1 MAELCGG
8 GPAVKKA
15 VFLDRDGVLI
25 EQVAYL
31 SRPEQVALIPG
42 AVEALKLIH
51 RHGDV
56 AVVISNQSGKVINQ

>member
-1 MAELCGG
+1 M
-8 GPAVKKA
+8 KKA